1 MVPSYSAV
9 YGAFATV
16 PIFLTWIYTTW
27 VIVLLGA
34 VIAAYLPSLLMGVP
48 RRGGAAGWRF
58 QLALELL
65 QVLQRARV
73 TPAKGL
79 DLTRLAQALQFDAL
93 SIESVVEVL
102 EALDWVGQLGDD
114 SGRYVLLADPQ
125 RTRLAPLMEQLL
137 ITRSGS
143 PAGFWHSAHWPDTLL
158 VDALAQTAPAS
169 AG

>member
-1 MVPSYSAV
+1 MPHTRVQWAHAWSGGIFGAAGIELAKKLLSIYVSMVPSYSAV

-114 SGRYVLLADPQ
+114 
-125 RTRLAPLMEQLL
+125 
-137 ITRSGS
+137 
-143 PAGFWHSAHWPDTLL
+143 
-158 VDALAQTAPAS
+158 
-169 AG
+169 